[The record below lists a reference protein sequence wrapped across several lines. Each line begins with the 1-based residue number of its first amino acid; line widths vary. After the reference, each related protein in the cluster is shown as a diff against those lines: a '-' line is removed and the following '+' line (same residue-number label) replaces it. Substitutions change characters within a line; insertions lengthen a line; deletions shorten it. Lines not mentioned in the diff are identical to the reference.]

1 MEWLSKRICSV
12 LIKQSAKEHEK
23 ELYEYAI
30 LLVLNFLLNF
40 SITLILAC
48 IFNKILECV
57 LMVSAFLI
65 LRKFTGGLHLKRKLT
80 CHIASI
86 LLVFAFLVYMTYSS
100 FSVSQSIINVT
111 SLVSCIVVAI
121 LSPLEN
127 NNRPLS
133 DKEKKVYKIVAVIIS
148 ALIGFAII
156 KLYGHRIMIAKSL
169 LISLVLDLI
178 LLVLGTIVSKR
189 SADNHYSV

>member
-1 MEWLSKRICSV
+1 MESLSKRICSV
-12 LIKQSAKEHEK
+12 LIKQSAKENEK

-40 SITLILAC
+40 GITLILAC
-48 IFNKILECV
+48 VFNKILECV

-80 CHIASI
+80 CHISSI
-86 LLVFAFLVYMTYSS
+86 LLVFAFLVYITYSS
-100 FSVSQSIINVT
+100 FSVSQSIIYFI

-127 NNRPLS
+127 INKPLS
-133 DKEKKVYKIVAVIIS
+133 VKEKKVYKIVAVIIS
-148 ALIGFAII
+148 ALIGLAII
-156 KLYGHRIMIAKSL
+156 KLYGHCIMIAKSL
-169 LISLVLDLI
+169 LFSLVLDFV
-178 LLVLGTIVSKR
+178 LLVSGTIISKI
-189 SADNHYSV
+189 SADYHRSV